1 MPGETT
7 AWGQK
12 QALQWTPHLIKRLR
26 GKRTQAEFGALLAA
40 PKNTVWRWEA
50 GQAHP
55 DARYAARLSALAER
69 EHFLTDWQLA
79 GSMTLLGDLESARA
93 DIAKLFHTS
102 LERTSHQL
110 VE

>member
-12 QALQWTPHLIKRLR
+12 PVLQWTPHLIKRLR
-26 GKRTQAEFGALLAA
+26 GKRTQAEFGALLGA

-50 GQAHP
+50 DQAHP
-55 DARYAARLSALAER
+55 DAIYAARLSALADR
-69 EHFLTDWQLA
+69 EHFLTDWQLV

-93 DIAKLFHTS
+93 DIAKLFRTS
-102 LERTSHQL
+102 LERTSCHL